1 MVLSPNN
8 PIVVFS
14 DKEIKL
20 KTSFWGIAGLLA
32 ISGMLI
38 GPGTLRS
45 ETSVSLQPVAEKLVR
60 PASPNLYHDP
70 RLDLALKTHYFSI
83 LAGSALARNS
93 DTRSYQMKPLDVP
106 DQMGLVNIPIYDLSL
121 DFRLSRRNHLTLG
134 YWWGQQ
140 EGEGTF
146 QEPTGFND
154 NYYHEV
160 GPSDGGVIL
169 DSLQLGWYYRALDRG
184 FYPRRLTLDLGA
196 GLRQLRSTIAFSDED
211 QEAVMGT
218 EVIYAP
224 LVPYLSAHSDWR
236 FNRKFSLGLDL
247 KTSLFNIPLDPG
259 ASVEIPLFTDMP
271 ADARFNQVA
280 LFTEYSLTR
289 TFSVQGGFE
298 YWDLDLHFTGLEDD
312 GNWADNQFA
321 VEMLGGY
328 LGVNAHDPQ
337 RAAARALRNLLK
349 R

>member
-1 MVLSPNN
+1 
-8 PIVVFS
+8 
-14 DKEIKL
+14 
-20 KTSFWGIAGLLA
+20 
-32 ISGMLI
+32 MLI
-38 GPGTLRS
+38 FPGALRS
-45 ETSVSLQPVAEKLVR
+45 ETSISLRPVAEKLVR
-60 PASPNLYHDP
+60 PASPNLYHDS
-70 RLDLALKTHYFSI
+70 RFDLGLKTHYFSI
-83 LAGSALARNS
+83 LAGSAFARNS
-93 DTRSYQMKPLDVP
+93 DTLSSHMASLDVP
-106 DQMGLVNIPIYDLSL
+106 DQMGLVNIPIYDLYL

-134 YWWGQQ
+134 YLWGQQ
-140 EGEGTF
+140 EGEGSF

-160 GPSDGGVIL
+160 GLSDSGVIL

-184 FYPRRLTLDLGA
+184 YYPRRLTLDLGA
-196 GLRQLRSTIAFSDED
+196 GLRQLRSTISFSNEE
-211 QEAVMGT
+211 QEASPGT

-236 FNRKFSLGLDL
+236 FNRKLSLGLDL

-259 ASVEIPLFTDMP
+259 ASAEIPLFTDMP
-271 ADARFNQVA
+271 ANARFNQVA
-280 LFTEYSLTR
+280 LLTEYSLTR
-289 TFSVQGGFE
+289 TFSVEAGFE

-328 LGVNAHDPQ
+328 LGVNAHDPH
-337 RAAARALRNLLK
+337 RAALSALRRLL